1 MNVEAYFTPA
11 ALDPPSLAGRTAVVI
26 DVVRATSTMVTAL
39 AAGARMIYPTTSSEE
54 AIKLAS
60 SLGRE
65 DTLLCGE
72 RRGLRIEGFD
82 LGNSPAEFSEEVVG
96 GRQLVMTTTNG
107 TRAFVAASGAD
118 RVIAA
123 SFLNLGAVAGAVSDV
138 ERLTVVCAGRE
149 NRFSLDDAV
158 CAGHLLRA
166 VQERSDAALETDDAA
181 EVALRL
187 AGEIEPDEE
196 FLRRTQAG
204 AALVEIGLDSDLSLC
219 ARLDR
224 YALVPEL
231 DDRRVHLPAGRTG
244 TAAQ

>member
-11 ALDPPSLAGRTAVVI
+11 ALEPTALNGRTAVVI

-39 AAGARMIYPTTSSEE
+39 AAGARAIYPTTSSEE

-60 SLGRE
+60 SLGRD

-82 LGNSPAEFSEEVVG
+82 LGNSPAEFTEESVG

-107 TRAFVAASGAD
+107 TRAFLAASGAD
-118 RVIAA
+118 RVVAA
-123 SFLNLGAVAGAVSDV
+123 SFVNLAAVVEAVADA
-138 ERLTVVCAGRE
+138 EALTLVCAGKE

-158 CAGHLLRA
+158 CAGHVLRA
-166 VQERSDAALETDDAA
+166 LRERSEATFETDDAA
-181 EVALRL
+181 SAALRL
-187 AGEIEPDEE
+187 AREIAPDEA
-196 FLRRTQAG
+196 FLRETEAG

-219 ARLDR
+219 ARTDR
-224 YALVPEL
+224 YDLVPEL
-231 DDRRVHLPAGRTG
+231 DDRRIFVPEAG
-244 TAAQ
+244 